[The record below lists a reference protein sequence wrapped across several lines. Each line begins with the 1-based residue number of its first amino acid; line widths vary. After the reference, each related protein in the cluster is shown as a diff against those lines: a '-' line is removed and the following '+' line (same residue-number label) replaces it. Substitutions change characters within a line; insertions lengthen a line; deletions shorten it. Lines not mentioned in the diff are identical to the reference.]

1 MFLELIATFAI
12 GFAGAG
18 LALFANVLSGKRLP
32 RWIIP
37 VMAGGAMIS
46 FTIFNEYTWFHRT
59 ANALP
64 EGIVIAKKVEQK
76 MLYRPWT
83 YAAPYIDR
91 FIAID
96 RLSLKQNEKFP
107 NQRILDLLI
116 YGRWAPT
123 SRIRA
128 IFDCTT
134 GKRADFTEGVKFG
147 DDGSLIGAIWYDT
160 GLNHPVTKAACKQD

>member
-18 LALFANVLSGKRLP
+18 LALFANMLSGKSLP

-46 FTIFNEYTWFHRT
+46 FTIFNEYSWFHRT

-64 EGIVIAKKVEQK
+64 QGLHIAKTVEQK
-76 MLYRPWT
+76 MFYRPWT
-83 YAAPYIDR
+83 YAVPYIDR

-96 RLSLKQNEKFP
+96 KLSLKQNEKFP
-107 NQRILDLLI
+107 NQRILDLLV

-128 IFDCTT
+128 IFDCKN
-134 GKRADFTEGVKFG
+134 GKRADFTEGVKFE
-147 DDGSLIGAIWYDT
+147 DDGSLIGATWYNT
-160 GLNHPVTKAACKQD
+160 GLNHPVTKIACEGG

>member
-18 LALFANVLSGKRLP
+18 VALFANVLSGKRLP
-32 RWIIP
+32 RWIVP

-46 FTIFNEYTWFHRT
+46 FTIFNEYSWFHRT

-64 EGIVIAKKVEQK
+64 NSIKIAKTVEQK
-76 MLYRPWT
+76 MAYRPWT
-83 YAAPYIDR
+83 YAVPYIDR

-96 RLSLKQNEKFP
+96 KLSLKQNEKFP
-107 NQRILDLLI
+107 NQRILDLLV

-128 IFDCTT
+128 IFDCKT
-134 GKRADFTEGVKFG
+134 GRRADLTEGVKFKE
-147 DDGSLIGAIWYDT
+147 DGSLEGAIWYDT
-160 GLNHPVTKAACKQD
+160 GLNHPVTKIACEGG

>member
-18 LALFANVLSGKRLP
+18 LMLFTNMLTGKRLP
-32 RWIIP
+32 RWMTP
-37 VMAGGAMIS
+37 VMAGAAMIG
-46 FTIFNEYTWFHRT
+46 FTIFNEYSWFHRT

-64 EGIVIAKKVEQK
+64 QGVQIAKTVEQK

-83 YAAPYIDR
+83 YVVPYIDR

-96 RLSLKQNEKFP
+96 ILSLKQNKKFP
-107 NQRILDLLI
+107 NQRILDLLV

-128 IFDCTT
+128 IFDCKN
-134 GKRADFTEGVKFG
+134 GKRADLTDGVRFE
-147 DDGSLIGAIWYDT
+147 DDGSLSGTTWYET
-160 GLNHPVTKAACKQD
+160 GLKHPVTKIACEGG